1 MKTFYITLALIHWM
15 IFTFILAVSVIGL
28 LVLAPQMNNTYQ
40 HIPQERLRGTW
51 MRIGHELMNK
61 LINI

>member
-28 LVLAPQMNNTYQ
+28 LVLAPQMNKYLSTYT
-40 HIPQERLRGTW
+40 PRKVK
-51 MRIGHELMNK
+51 GHLDENWT
-61 LINI
+61 